1 MKNKIQKDW
10 KDILWEKMS
19 KEDREKENVFNK
31 EPIEKTENT
40 SV

>member
-1 MKNKIQKDW
+1 MKNTKQKDW
-10 KDILWEKMS
+10 KDILWEQMS